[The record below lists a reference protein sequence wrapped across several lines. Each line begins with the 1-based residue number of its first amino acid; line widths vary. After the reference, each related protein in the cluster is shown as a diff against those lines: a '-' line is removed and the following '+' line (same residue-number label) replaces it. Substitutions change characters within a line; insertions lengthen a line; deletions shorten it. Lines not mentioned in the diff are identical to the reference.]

1 MPSQKNCTGSKSSK
15 KEIWKAFPNSYVK
28 DKYEVSN
35 KGNIRN
41 KLTEHILTLN
51 LKGGYYYCNIKIN
64 GEVKAFRVHRLVA
77 QLFVKNPD
85 KKNNNVVNHLDG
97 NKLNNDY
104 RNLEWSCRNAP
115 HSFAASEN
123 SVSQGDTLWRTT
135 VSGNNNHA
143 IKNNLTGIT
152 RRRVLQY
159 VGDELYAEYDSL
171 LEAQKATNIH
181 ISRIVEVCKNKR
193 EHYEGYTFKYAD
205 ENPNEQVIDPEEE
218 GFKKIKTFPNYWIN
232 NKGQIYSNP
241 FKKFMKLNKHR
252 SGALQIQL
260 SKKNPEKTGKIKK
273 TILVHNLVAAYFLEK
288 PTDDV
293 NCIKHKDGDKCNND
307 VNNLEWTHVS
317 GVQPNFDI

>member
-15 KEIWKAFPNSYVK
+15 REIWKQIPNFEN
-28 DKYEVSN
+28 YEVSN
-35 KGNIRN
+35 FGSIRN
-41 KLTEHILTLN
+41 RNTNSIRKLQ
-51 LKGGYYYCNIKIN
+51 LKMGYYYCCLSEN
-64 GEVKAFRVHRLVA
+64 GNSRNFRVHRLVA

-104 RNLEWSCRNAP
+104 RNLEW
-115 HSFAASEN
+115 
-123 SVSQGDTLWRTT
+123 TT
-135 VSGNNNHA
+135 VSGNNKHA

-232 NKGQIYSNP
+232 NKGQIYSNS

-252 SGALQIQL
+252 TGALQIQL
-260 SKKNPEKTGKIKK
+260 SKKNPEKTGKNKK